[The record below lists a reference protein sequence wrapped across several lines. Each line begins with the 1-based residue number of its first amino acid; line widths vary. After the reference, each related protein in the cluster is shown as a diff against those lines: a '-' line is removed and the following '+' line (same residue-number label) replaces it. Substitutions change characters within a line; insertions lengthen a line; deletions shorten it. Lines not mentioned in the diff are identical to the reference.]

1 MTMLN
6 IQIDKQC
13 IQHTWCKLW
22 MHKVWLNHKQTD
34 KVESVSEN
42 AQEHSTVIVHEE
54 LILITAWKD
63 F

>member
-1 MTMLN
+1 
-6 IQIDKQC
+6 
-13 IQHTWCKLW
+13 